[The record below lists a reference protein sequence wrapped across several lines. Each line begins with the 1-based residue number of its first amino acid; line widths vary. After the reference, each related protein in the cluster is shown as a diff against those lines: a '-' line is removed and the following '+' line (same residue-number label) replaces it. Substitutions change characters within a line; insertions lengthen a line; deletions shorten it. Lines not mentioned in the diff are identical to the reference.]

1 MKRIPQVKK
10 LGPDEKTALLDRL
23 EKNALTPEDREIIRH
38 MVDTLEFIF
47 EKVNQK
53 DAQLKAL
60 LKRILGIKSEKSKKI
75 RDNLNSKN
83 PSDDRTPVPD
93 SDPSE
98 TKEKEDP
105 TAGGQA
111 PSNPPDKEK
120 PKGHGRIGADAY
132 TGADW
137 VFIPLLSFKPGDQCP
152 ECFRGKVYP
161 QNNPGVFVCIEGRAP
176 IGATVYELEKYRCNL
191 CGEIFTAEL
200 PEHVAM
206 KGGKYYDPQAK
217 SMIAILRYGGG
228 FPLNRLGEL
237 QRNLGIPIPVS
248 TLWEKTEE
256 AGDKIYPAYEEL
268 KRQAAQGDIIH
279 NDDTGIKILSL
290 MKEIDEETKNAKGKK
305 TRTGMFTTGIVS
317 VVGGREIA
325 LFFTGRQHAGENF
338 ADLLEKRTSDRDP
351 PIQMCDAKSGNV
363 PKNAEV
369 VPCYCNTHAR
379 RNFVNVA
386 EDFPDQCLYVIDVF
400 ATIYKN
406 DAMAKELQL
415 SPEERLQYHLE
426 KSGPTMESFHGW
438 LNDQFDRRQ
447 VEPNSSLG
455 KAIAYV
461 LNHWKELTRFLRA
474 PGVPLDNNICERA
487 LKKIILHRKNSLF
500 YKTEH
505 GAYMGDMF
513 MSLIHTCNLAA
524 ENPFDYLTD
533 LQIHSSHVFKNPEK
547 WLPWNWRDTLTE
559 LAPGRPDRLSA

>member
-10 LGPDEKTALLDRL
+10 LGPDEKAALSDRL
-23 EKNALTPEDREIIRH
+23 ERNALTPEDCEIILN
-38 MVDTLEFIF
+38 MFDTLEFIF
-47 EKVNQK
+47 EKVCQK
-53 DAQLKAL
+53 DVQLKAL

-83 PSDDRTPVPD
+83 PSDDRMPVPA
-93 SDPSE
+93 DPAE
-98 TKEKEDP
+98 TKEDP
-105 TAGGQA
+105 TAGGET
-111 PSNPPDKEK
+111 PSDPPTEEK
-120 PKGHGRIGADAY
+120 AKGHGRIGADAY
-132 TGADW
+132 TGAER
-137 VFIPLLSFKPGDQCP
+137 VFIPLLAFKPGDKCP
-152 ECFRGKVYP
+152 ECPGGKVCP
-161 QNNPGVFVCIEGRAP
+161 QNKPGVFIHIEGRAP
-176 IGATVYELEKYRCNL
+176 IGATIYELEKYRRNL
-191 CGEIFTAEL
+191 CGEIFSAEL
-200 PEHVAM
+200 PDNVAM

-237 QRNLGIPIPVS
+237 QKSLGIPIPVS
-248 TLWEKTEE
+248 TLWDKTEE
-256 AGDKIYPAYEEL
+256 AGDKIWPVYEEL

-279 NDDTGIKILSL
+279 NDDTGMKILSVI
-290 MKEIDEETKNAKGKK
+290 KEIDWETKNTEGK

-317 VVGGREIA
+317 LVGDQKIA

-369 VPCYCNTHAR
+369 LPCYCNTHAR

-386 EDFPDQCLYVIDVF
+386 GDFPDQCLYVIDVF

-406 DAMAKELQL
+406 DALAKELRMP
-415 SPEERLQYHLE
+415 PEERLQWHLE
-426 KSGPTMESFHGW
+426 KSGPTMESFHVW
-438 LNDQFDRRQ
+438 LNNQFDKKQ

-461 LNHWKELTRFLRA
+461 LRHWKELTRFLHV

-500 YKTEH
+500 HKTEH
-505 GAYMGDMF
+505 GACVGDMF
-513 MSLIHTCNLAA
+513 MSLIHTCNLAG
-524 ENPFDYLTD
+524 ENPFDYLTQ
-533 LQIHSSHVFKNPEK
+533 LQVNSSRVFKNPDK
-547 WLPWNWRDTLTE
+547 WLPWNWRETLSVGPAFSPNQCGVPI
-559 LAPGRPDRLSA
+559 L